1 MPTSPSVRTS
11 NMDGPSKG
19 PSKLS
24 CPFVLQ
30 ASVGDDDSHRG
41 EEMRAAFKI
50 FDKNRDGFITRS
62 ELKVRLGDSI
72 IKHGML
78 DLIVFFPSLP

>member
-1 MPTSPSVRTS
+1 
-11 NMDGPSKG
+11 
-19 PSKLS
+19 
-24 CPFVLQ
+24 
-30 ASVGDDDSHRG
+30 
-41 EEMRAAFKI
+41 MRAAFKI

-78 DLIVFFPSLP
+78 DLYCLLSKSAMRKIGEKVSDKQVDGMVKEADLDKDGKVNYDEFVKVLVNKI